1 MASSPIVGGVV
12 AAKRMAPKPDQKK
25 VVLKSKPEE
34 VIDIKASPNKKEVL
48 KEKKKEGDSN
58 FKKKSHH
65 TLTSVLN
72 ARSKAAWGITNKLNE
87 RIIDIDSDD
96 VDDELAVVEF
106 HTKFNLLLETLYL
119 TINIVDR
126 FLAYVYICCYL
137 YVFIDVGL
145 FNECQ
150 GNNTCLEL
158 QVGNFVCLSDRAYTH
173 EQILVMDKII
183 LAKLEWTLTMPTPLL
198 VDVHTKLELS
208 LETLYL
214 TINIID
220 RFLAVKTVPRL
231 GMQLQDCARLLVSFH
246 STVGNREE
254 KVVYLKYSDPEKGV
268 VAMLPPAKNLL
279 PEGEAVVEGG
289 KQQKKNGVADGR
301 NRKALGDI
309 GNLANI
315 RSAVEV
321 KPNRPI
327 TRSFGAQL
335 LANAQAA
342 AAAGNNKKQAC
353 ANVAGPPAVANGGV
367 AVAKRVAPKPGP
379 KKVTV
384 TVKPKP
390 EEVIDIEASPD
401 KKEVLK
407 DKKNEGDA
415 NSKKKSQHTL
425 TSVLTARS
433 KAACGIT
440 NKPKEQI
447 IDIDA
452 SDVDNELA
460 AVEYIDDIYK
470 FYKLVENESHPHD
483 YIDSQPEINE
493 RMRAI
498 LVDWLIDVHT
508 KFELSLETLYLT
520 INIIDR
526 FLAVKTVPRRELQ
539 LVGISAMLMASKYE
553 EIWPPE
559 VNDFVC
565 LSDRAYTHEQILAME
580 KTILNKLE
588 WTLTVP
594 TPFVFLVRF
603 IKAAVP
609 DQELENMAHFMS
621 ELGMMNYATLMYC
634 PSMVAASAV
643 FAARCTLNKA
653 PLWNETLKLHTGYSQ
668 EQLMDCA
675 RLLVGFHSTLGNGK
689 LRVVYRKYSDPQKGA
704 VAVLP
709 PAKLLPEGSA
719 SQHS

>member
-1 MASSPIVGGVV
+1 MRAILFDWLILV
-12 AAKRMAPKPDQKK
+12 
-25 VVLKSKPEE
+25 
-34 VIDIKASPNKKEVL
+34 
-48 KEKKKEGDSN
+48 
-58 FKKKSHH
+58 
-65 TLTSVLN
+65 
-72 ARSKAAWGITNKLNE
+72 
-87 RIIDIDSDD
+87 
-96 VDDELAVVEF
+96 

-126 FLAYVYICCYL
+126 FLAVKN
-137 YVFIDVGL
+137 VPKR
-145 FNECQ
+145 
-150 GNNTCLEL
+150 EL
-158 QVGNFVCLSDRAYTH
+158 QLIDISALLMATKYEEIYPPQAFSMSVKGITLVLDCKLVTLAYTH
-173 EQILVMDKII
+173 EQILVMEKII
-183 LAKLEWTLTMPTPLL
+183 LAKLEWTLTMPIPLVFLLRFIKASVPDQEVNEL
-198 VDVHTKLELS
+198 VRLTDYTHEQVLVMEKTIMGKLENMAHFLS
-208 LETLYL
+208 ELGMMHYATIKYFPSMVAASAVFAARCALNKAPLWNETLKLHSGYSQE
-214 TINIID
+214 
-220 RFLAVKTVPRL
+220 
-231 GMQLQDCARLLVSFH
+231 QLMHVNMNWDCARLLVSFH
-246 STVGNREE
+246 STVANREE

-279 PEGEAVVEGG
+279 PEESLT
-289 KQQKKNGVADGR
+289 NGVKS
-301 NRKALGDI
+301 NC
-309 GNLANI
+309 
-315 RSAVEV
+315 S
-321 KPNRPI
+321 
-327 TRSFGAQL
+327 TTTSQRSFGAQL

>member
-1 MASSPIVGGVV
+1 MASRAIV
-12 AAKRMAPKPDQKK
+12 QQQQ
-25 VVLKSKPEE
+25 
-34 VIDIKASPNKKEVL
+34 
-48 KEKKKEGDSN
+48 
-58 FKKKSHH
+58 
-65 TLTSVLN
+65 
-72 ARSKAAWGITNKLNE
+72 AR
-87 RIIDIDSDD
+87 
-96 VDDELAVVEF
+96 
-106 HTKFNLLLETLYL
+106 
-119 TINIVDR
+119 
-126 FLAYVYICCYL
+126 
-137 YVFIDVGL
+137 
-145 FNECQ
+145 
-150 GNNTCLEL
+150 
-158 QVGNFVCLSDRAYTH
+158 
-173 EQILVMDKII
+173 
-183 LAKLEWTLTMPTPLL
+183 
-198 VDVHTKLELS
+198 
-208 LETLYL
+208 
-214 TINIID
+214 
-220 RFLAVKTVPRL
+220 
-231 GMQLQDCARLLVSFH
+231 
-246 STVGNREE
+246 
-254 KVVYLKYSDPEKGV
+254 
-268 VAMLPPAKNLL
+268 
-279 PEGEAVVEGG
+279 GEAVVGGG

>member
-1 MASSPIVGGVV
+1 MRAILFDWLILV
-12 AAKRMAPKPDQKK
+12 
-25 VVLKSKPEE
+25 
-34 VIDIKASPNKKEVL
+34 
-48 KEKKKEGDSN
+48 
-58 FKKKSHH
+58 
-65 TLTSVLN
+65 
-72 ARSKAAWGITNKLNE
+72 
-87 RIIDIDSDD
+87 
-96 VDDELAVVEF
+96 

-126 FLAYVYICCYL
+126 FLAVKN
-137 YVFIDVGL
+137 VPKR
-145 FNECQ
+145 
-150 GNNTCLEL
+150 EL
-158 QVGNFVCLSDRAYTH
+158 QLIDISALLMATKYEEIYPPQAFSMSVKGITLVLDCKLVTLAYTH
-173 EQILVMDKII
+173 EQILVMEKII
-183 LAKLEWTLTMPTPLL
+183 LAKLEWTLTMPIPLVFLLRFIKASVPDQEVNEL
-198 VDVHTKLELS
+198 VRLTDYTHEQVLVMEKTIMGKLENMAHFLS
-208 LETLYL
+208 ELGMMHYATIKYFPSMVAASAVFAARCALNKAPLWNETLKLHSGYSQE
-214 TINIID
+214 
-220 RFLAVKTVPRL
+220 
-231 GMQLQDCARLLVSFH
+231 QLMHVNMNWDCARLLVSFH
-246 STVGNREE
+246 STVANREE

-279 PEGEAVVEGG
+279 PEGEAVVGGG